1 MPMNMMHVWG
11 VRVGM
16 FHATVLMPM
25 GVRLPHWVIRSMLV
39 LIMFVMDM
47 RMGMRRYSRGD
58 FFRYPSPSSSSS
70 GRSMIAPPKN
80 VTL

>member
-1 MPMNMMHVWG
+1 MPMNVMHVWG

-39 LIMFVMDM
+39 LMMFVMNM
-47 RMGMRRYSRGD
+47 RMGMRRWLVEVFVLVPLQSREATHL
-58 FFRYPSPSSSSS
+58 SP
-70 GRSMIAPPKN
+70 
-80 VTL
+80 